1 MNPDLPLEL
10 ERIINKAL
18 EKDRDLRYQ
27 VPSEMRADL
36 KRLKREMD
44 SGRSS
49 AVSGT
54 APIEIGPMGAAG
66 SSGSVRAHS
75 SGTAGQSG
83 SAAMAGS
90 AEASAET
97 RTHIMKWGAA
107 VVALVVIVVALG
119 VWLRAPLPPPRAG
132 AINHRS
138 SAVFESAA

>member
-1 MNPDLPLEL
+1 VIFKANLDSAPVPAVRMNPDLPPEL

-18 EKDRDLRYQ
+18 EKDRDLRCQ

-54 APIEIGPMGAAG
+54 ASIEIGPIGAAG

-75 SGTAGQSG
+75 SGTGQSG
-83 SAAMAGS
+83 SVAGS

-97 RTHIMKWGAA
+97 RTHVMKW
-107 VVALVVIVVALG
+107 AL
-119 VWLRAPLPPPRAG
+119 WWRWW
-132 AINHRS
+132 
-138 SAVFESAA
+138 